1 MATKHFVN
9 ARKIYY
15 YTSDDVKY
23 ANETKD
29 LQAYIKSKI
38 KMLEEDFKIRLT
50 YKEKTDLEELT
61 DARAVDRAVRRIII
75 NKL

>member
-9 ARKIYY
+9 ARKMFY

-50 YKEKTDLEELT
+50 YKEKTDLEELS